1 MKDIHRPQ
9 FQYGIDLGGMLLDAE
24 TAVPKRRP
32 CKARY
37 VEGSFTEDKNVWTKE
52 LQMQCE
58 ETADTQEW
66 RIMKFK
72 TEGDKQFTGD
82 WRIAAITVDMVP
94 IATIVA
100 EMIKKIFF
108 KQKSTKLQNAPDI

>member
-1 MKDIHRPQ
+1 
-9 FQYGIDLGGMLLDAE
+9 
-24 TAVPKRRP
+24 
-32 CKARY
+32 
-37 VEGSFTEDKNVWTKE
+37 
-52 LQMQCE
+52 MQCE

-100 EMIKKIFF
+100 EMIKKILQA
-108 KQKSTKLQNAPDI
+108 KVHEATKCSRYLGTIRAGIL